1 MVEREPPKEGRIVV
15 AKEGGTPNARGPCHP
30 GQYTSHEVGSE
41 RRPWPST
48 WPAVDLTVVLA
59 AQQRQ
64 NPERKRQDYMGGD
77 EQHQVALQAQPFKD
91 LNKQKPALTAWLWGR
106 CSRGRW
112 ERSKREEGGSAKSRG
127 EGCGWMQ
134 SGGEWQVSLETHRH
148 PFQMGWRKG

>member
-1 MVEREPPKEGRIVV
+1 M
-15 AKEGGTPNARGPCHP
+15 
-30 GQYTSHEVGSE
+30 
-41 RRPWPST
+41 
-48 WPAVDLTVVLA
+48 VLA

-112 ERSKREEGGSAKSRG
+112 ERSKREEGGRAKSRG
-127 EGCGWMQ
+127 KDAGGCSQ
-134 SGGEWQVSLETHRH
+134 VESGRSALKPIGTLFRWGGGKDRRN
-148 PFQMGWRKG
+148 RKM